1 MLQEFRDAI
10 KGKKTY
16 ITAGLLIVVCAAEL
30 MGYDVVPGIEKSN
43 ALATAWE
50 GAIGMTIRAG
60 IAAKA

>member
-1 MLQEFRDAI
+1 MFNDLRDAI

-43 ALATAWE
+43 ALATAWD
-50 GAIGMTIRAG
+50 GAIGMTIRAA
-60 IAAKA
+60 IASQA